1 MVFKSNVVSVGLVER
16 PSGEMCTNRL
26 SDGGIVTT
34 QIARKPDQ
42 RKGVNDPFRRIE
54 IVPLRSVAEVTGVGV
69 MKIMIALAETDEGD
83 QPAVAAAVLR
93 TVMLCS
99 HHVTE

>member
-1 MVFKSNVVSVGLVER
+1 MAQWGKVEGKTKHVCRKSVFA
-16 PSGEMCTNRL
+16 NRL
-26 SDGGIVTT
+26 SDGGIVTA
-34 QIARKPDQ
+34 QIAREPDQ
-42 RKGVNDPFRRIE
+42 REGVNDPFRRIE
-54 IVPLRSVAEVTGVGV
+54 IVPLRSVAEVTRVGV

-93 TVMLCS
+93 GVGLCS